1 MHCRIMFLAFALL
14 FWYGAQLISTG
25 KVSFLNFYMAMFAVI
40 LGAIGVGQAN
50 ADMGAQKA
58 GQQAAARVF
67 ALSDTPYK

>member
-1 MHCRIMFLAFALL
+1 MFLAFALL
-14 FWYGAQLISTG
+14 FWYGAQLVATG

-40 LGAIGVGQAN
+40 LGATGVGQVN

-67 ALSDTPYK
+67 ALSETPYK